1 MTHDS
6 ILVQTRNIEKNGDRR
21 RCLVTVT
28 MEYTVVMS
36 MLCLPL
42 QSMFYLS
49 TLIFILVENYVL
61 RLIIVN

>member
-6 ILVQTRNIEKNGDRR
+6 ILVQTRNIEKNGDRC